1 MVPPPPV
8 GAGVDP
14 PVVVGADVPVL
25 GSHLIP
31 VVAQLPVC
39 PTGLTA
45 TKVPVATEPLT

>member
-1 MVPPPPV
+1 V

-14 PVVVGADVPVL
+14 VEVVGVVVGVPDL

-31 VVAQLPVC
+31 VEGQLPVC

-45 TKVPVATEPLT
+45 TKVPVATDPLT